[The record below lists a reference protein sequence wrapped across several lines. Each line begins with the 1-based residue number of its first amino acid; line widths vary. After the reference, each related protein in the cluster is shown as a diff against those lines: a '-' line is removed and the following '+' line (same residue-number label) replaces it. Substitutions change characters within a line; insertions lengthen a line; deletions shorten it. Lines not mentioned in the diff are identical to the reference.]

1 MKKQLSSACFLAL
14 LLSSGAAQPPNAQ
27 ADRSPLLSL
36 PGSELVQLLLDPDSL
51 PHAFHELWNRN
62 HPSNQL
68 DLASFEARHYA
79 PDVIVCP
86 QENGEPP
93 LVLILYGFLPRERF
107 SSDPQYET
115 PHAAELFDPGGH
127 RPPPRPWDMPAFVV
141 YTADGREIEPFGGDN
156 CLVPPGRIADIN
168 GDGLVER
175 AGHSNCRVPGIPSVS
190 VLEIYGVAPTPRP
203 LLYVLFNWGNDEWTY
218 RFSDPMNNGVLNIEL
233 GPKTRRGMIPKITY
247 SWDPE
252 SRVYVGPD
260 GAPGDHF
267 RRLDPVADLYDQFDR
282 LQAEG
287 LSFPPDPDYE
297 NPKRMPDCPWE
308 RRGMVKPA
316 PEDLSRPYRYASL
329 QDLSSEGVLSF
340 MGGGRNARDLEQST
354 ILSNH
359 VPDAFWSLPPKEAA
373 FAFADANRYPI
384 HRDLYA
390 LAIDDRDGLSP
401 PDACSI
407 AVSQIHDKS
416 YSDVD
421 THYFLQVDPERS
433 YLAYSR
439 PKNGSHMFFSL
450 GESKPTFDFRLCE
463 LDYPDARHIAHV
475 LWWLDRI
482 RSHRDNPPDTLG
494 SSWSS
499 ADGRTSLDFRSA
511 DGSLLFRREGSL
523 WFGHIAERWQ
533 EDYTPEVFL
542 NLADHLFYGPLR
554 DRLGEAWSAQAP
566 QRPAAFCRPDAS
578 ACPPPSPPDLPPLT
592 SALLDLFTPDQ
603 TTFSL
608 AIARDA
614 VRAAGEAAD
623 PSLEDPLVAL
633 LSPIPDLPPKRTR
646 KDIEDERARLFAIMP
661 SNPAWAETQEKLS
674 RLHEELM
681 TSYRDTG
688 ANDFHSLRSAI
699 ELSLRQIRS
708 ANDLDTLDAWARTDD
723 PGADW
728 AIRRLRHLDHGR
740 YVTTLEW
747 WVHHSESHRA
757 RHAFNLLARENSARA
772 GETAAEPS
780 VATRDDLA
788 AAAFTQIAR
797 ATDMPD
803 GPPRIEALIRVALST
818 NSYWEERGRAIDLL
832 TPPDQPLKYPN
843 PEIDETLLRL
853 MDPSMADETINFTL
867 GKACLAL
874 ARRGRT
880 DTFDAMADTLTSLK
894 DPTVYP
900 YVLQALIQLAQLD
913 PPRFHP
919 RLADLLRPQ
928 FRHTNKSIPE
938 LLMAAWAAD
947 LRELQPDIER
957 IATSGPDDYESERAH
972 SYGGPPS
979 DVDDRFHLARHIAS
993 LWNEEDPATQ
1003 ARLLLAFGFHQA
1015 SYLSVNPRPEQTFRM
1030 ETELSR
1036 LAPTLSPDHRRQV
1049 TEFFEWL
1056 RSSQINPAYLDKD
1069 PRAVFLHRTAAIL
1082 LPPPP

>member
-1 MKKQLSSACFLAL
+1 M
-14 LLSSGAAQPPNAQ
+14 
-27 ADRSPLLSL
+27 
-36 PGSELVQLLLDPDSL
+36 DPDTR
-51 PHAFHELWNRN
+51 PHAFHELWNRT
-62 HPSNQL
+62 HPTNQV
-68 DLASFEARHYA
+68 DLASFEANHYA
-79 PDVIVCP
+79 PDIMVCP
-86 QENGEPP
+86 QENGKPSLH
-93 LVLILYGFLPRERF
+93 LVLYGFLPRERF
-107 SSDPQYET
+107 STDPCYET
-115 PHAAELFDPGGH
+115 PHPEELFDPKGNQ
-127 RPPPRPWDMPAFVV
+127 PPPRPWDLPAIVV
-141 YTADGREIEPFGGDN
+141 YAADGREIQPFGGDN
-156 CLVPPGRIADIN
+156 GLVPPGRIDDIN

-175 AGHSNCRVPGIPSVS
+175 ADHSNCHVPGISSVS
-190 VLEIYGVAPTPRP
+190 VLEVVVVAPSPRP
-203 LLYVLFNWGNDEWTY
+203 LLTVLFNWGADEWTY
-218 RFSDPMNNGVLNIEL
+218 RFTDADRDDILEIEL

-260 GAPGDHF
+260 GAPGNHF
-267 RRLDPVADLYDQFDR
+267 LRLDPVADVYDHFDR
-282 LQAEG
+282 LQTEG

-297 NPKRMPDCPWE
+297 NPTRMPDCPWE

-329 QDLSSEGVLSF
+329 QDLSSEGILSF
-340 MGGGRNARDLEQST
+340 MGGGRNARDLEQSI

-401 PDACSI
+401 PDAGSI

-421 THYFLQVDPERS
+421 THYFLRVDPERS
-433 YLAYSR
+433 CLAYSR
-439 PKNGSHMFFSL
+439 PENGSGMFLSL
-450 GESKPTFDFRLCE
+450 GESQPTFDFRLCE

-475 LWWLDRI
+475 LWWLDRL
-482 RSHRDNPPDTLG
+482 RSHRDNPPDNLG

-499 ADGRTSLDFRSA
+499 ADGQTSLDFRSA
-511 DGSLLFRREGSL
+511 DGSLVLHRDGTL
-523 WFGHIAERWQ
+523 WSDHIAERWQ
-533 EDYTPEVFL
+533 QEYTPEVFV
-542 NLADHLFYGPLR
+542 NLADHLFYDPLR

-566 QRPAAFCRPDAS
+566 KRPAAFCRPDGS
-578 ACPPPSPPDLPPLT
+578 ACLPSTPPDLPPLT
-592 SALLDLFTPDQ
+592 PSLLNLFTPDQ
-603 TTFSL
+603 THLSL

-614 VRAAGEAAD
+614 VRAAGETAD
-623 PSLEDPLVAL
+623 SSLEAPLAAL
-633 LSPIPDLPPKRTR
+633 LSQIPDLPPKRTR
-646 KDIEDERARLFAIMP
+646 QDIEAELQPLKDLLP
-661 SNPAWAETQEKLS
+661 SDPDWTESQPLKN
-674 RLHEELM
+674 RLHDELM
-681 TSYRDTG
+681 DSYRDTG

-708 ANDLDTLDAWARTDD
+708 ANDLDTLDAWARTKD

-740 YVTTLEW
+740 YVETLEW

-780 VATRDDLA
+780 VTTRDDLA
-788 AAAFTQIAR
+788 AAAFTQLAR

-818 NSYWEERGRAIDLL
+818 NSYSEERGRAIDLL
-832 TPPDQPLKYPN
+832 APSDQPLKYPN

-853 MDPSMADETINFTL
+853 MDPAMADRIVNWTL

-894 DPTVYP
+894 DPAVYP
-900 YVLQALIQLAQLD
+900 YVLQALVQLAQLD

-919 RLADLLRPQ
+919 RLADLLQPQ
-928 FRHTNKSIPE
+928 FRHTNQSIPE

-947 LRELQPDIER
+947 LRQLQPDIER

-972 SYGGPPS
+972 SYGGHPS
-979 DVDDRFHLARHIAS
+979 DVDDRFHLARQIAS
-993 LWNEEDPATQ
+993 LWNEKDPATK

-1015 SYLSVNPRPEQTFRM
+1015 SNLCVNPRPEQTFRM

-1036 LAPTLSPDHRRQV
+1036 LAPTLSPDHHRQV
-1049 TEFFEWL
+1049 TEFIKWL
-1056 RSSQINPAYLDKD
+1056 RSSQINPAYLDRD
-1069 PRAVFLHRTAAIL
+1069 PRAAFLTRAAAIL
-1082 LPPPP
+1082 SPPPP